1 VTLAQRLTRRVEFR
15 IAGQAWPLV
24 ITYRVLLDCQEIA
37 GVDMLG
43 QNLGD
48 PSASLLRSLMYCALQ
63 YAGAPCSLEEVGRAI
78 ARAPQKTR
86 RILAEAWRA
95 SLPDADPERE
105 ASDKRTGS
113 PLTWNDVWAAAREE
127 HRLSDDEWLD
137 MTPRQFRALEDL
149 RLNRLRREEFLVG
162 MLAATTANFSF
173 CAPKKPLTADNFLL
187 HKLPETPTPEITGE
201 YIMAQVA
208 NLKGKHRR

>member
-24 ITYRVLLDCQEIA
+24 ITYRVLLDCQELA

-48 PSASLLRSLMYCALQ
+48 PSASLLRALVYCALQ
-63 YAGAPCSLEEVGRAI
+63 YAGAPCSIDDVGRAI
-78 ARAPQKTR
+78 ARAPRKAR

-95 SLPDADPERE
+95 SLPDPEP
-105 ASDKRTGS
+105 ASSGQHTGS
-113 PLTWNDVWAAAREE
+113 PLTWIDVWAAACGE
-127 HRLSDDEWLD
+127 HNLSADEWLD

-149 RLNRLRREEFLVG
+149 RLDRMRREEFLVG
-162 MLAATTANFSF
+162 ILAATTANFSF
-173 CAPKKPLTADNFLL
+173 CAPKKPLSAESFLL
-187 HKLPETPTPEITGE
+187 HKLPAAPQPEITGE
-201 YIMAQVA
+201 YIMSQVA
-208 NLKGKHRR
+208 NLRGNK